1 MTVSNSANHTA
12 APDQVQPIALVKPI
26 LPPTPALPTQD
37 LWNISDLLG
46 PRLPSTD
53 ASFDVLIGKITFIWG
68 NMMKINNSL
77 ARLAGGT
84 ALALLAVSGTAIA
97 DNHAGTT
104 YKFGGYAKFDAMFT
118 DYSSSATPDGNS
130 LMRQFYYAPQIPID
144 TGTSADDITADFQA
158 RETRINF
165 RADTKTEGGDSIT
178 AFIEMDFFIHGD
190 GNEVVSNSYSPRLRH
205 AFIKYNKWT
214 FGQTWSTFQDVAAL
228 PEALDFVGP
237 AESTTFIRQAMVRYT
252 TGGLELA
259 LENPQT
265 FVNGGTR
272 DRSTMPDLVGRYTFK
287 FGEGSYV
294 KVAGLYRSL
303 KIQDLGGGSQADE
316 SAFGVSAST
325 KIMFGGG
332 ADLRAMV
339 TVGDGVGRY
348 VGLGFVPDGYTDGTS
363 IATADV
369 VAAFVALRFPF
380 GNGWRSNIMYGSTEI
395 SYDNDVIA
403 TGLGLNESGSSFH
416 VNVIKNVLPKLD
428 VGAELIWGER
438 EVMSVGVVGPNSGDF
453 TRFQL
458 SAKYAF

>member
-1 MTVSNSANHTA
+1 
-12 APDQVQPIALVKPI
+12 
-26 LPPTPALPTQD
+26 
-37 LWNISDLLG
+37 
-46 PRLPSTD
+46 
-53 ASFDVLIGKITFIWG
+53 
-68 NMMKINNSL
+68 MKINNSL

-97 DNHAGTT
+97 DNHEGGTT

-118 DYSSSATPDGNS
+118 DYSSGNIPDGNS
-130 LMRQFYYAPQIPID
+130 LMRQFYYAPQIPLD
-144 TGTSADDITADFQA
+144 DGSSSQDITADFQA

-165 RADTKTEGGDSIT
+165 RADTKTAGGDSVT

-259 LENPQT
+259 AENPQT
-265 FVNGGTR
+265 FVAGGATR
-272 DRSTMPDLVGRYTFK
+272 DRSTMPDLIGRYTFK
-287 FGEGSYV
+287 FGDKGSYL
-294 KVAGLYRSL
+294 KVAGLYRSI
-303 KIQDLGGGSQADE
+303 KIQDSSGDGSQNDE
-316 SAFGVSAST
+316 AGYGLSAST

-348 VGLGFVPDGYTDGTS
+348 VGLGFVPDGYLDANGN

-369 VAAFVALRFPF
+369 VAAFVALRVPF
-380 GNGWRSNIMYGSTEI
+380 GNGWRSNIMFGTTDI
-395 SYDNDVIA
+395 SYDDDIIA
-403 TGLGLNESGSSFH
+403 TGLGLNETGSSFH
-416 VNVIKNVLPKLD
+416 VNLIKNVLPKLD
-428 VGAELIWGER
+428 VGAELMWGER

-453 TRFQL
+453 TRLQF